1 MKIVAVCGVGTGT
14 SVLLKL
20 TAEKALKQLEL
31 EAAVFAS
38 SVADALL
45 QRDAQIYLATANIAD
60 QLRGTP
66 AEVIVIDQVLDVA
79 EVSEKLAKAL
89 L

>member
-20 TAEKALKQLEL
+20 TAEKALKQLGID
-31 EAAVFAS
+31 ASVFAN
-38 SVADALL
+38 SVDDALL
-45 QRDAQIYLATANIAD
+45 QRDTQIYLSTANIAD

-79 EVSEKLAKAL
+79 EVSEKLSKAL

>member
-20 TAEKALKQLEL
+20 SAEKALKQLGL

-38 SVADALL
+38 SVDDALL

-66 AEVIVIDQVLDVA
+66 AEVIVVEQVLDVA

>member
-14 SVLLKL
+14 SVLLKMS
-20 TAEKALKQLEL
+20 AEKALKQLGL
-31 EAAVFAS
+31 DAAVFAS

-66 AEVIVIDQVLDVA
+66 AEVIVVDQVLDVA